1 MITMTNFINS
11 IPESAGWVAVGVLM
25 TLAFIAFC
33 VICKVLVE
41 VWREQREER
50 KFITFYEE
58 EE

>member
-1 MITMTNFINS
+1 MMNFINN

-41 VWREQREER
+41 MWHEQREER
-50 KFITFYEE
+50 KFMTFYEE

>member
-1 MITMTNFINS
+1 MMNFINS
-11 IPESAGWVAVGVLM
+11 IPESVGWVAVGVLM

-33 VICKVLVE
+33 AVCKILVE

-50 KFITFYEE
+50 FYEE